1 MRERVVT
8 FGADQSLVGILTVP
22 DGDTPST
29 AIVMAN
35 IGLNHR
41 PGPFR
46 LNVELARRM
55 ACRGM
60 AAFRFDGAG
69 LGDSLASVGALG
81 VTASSVRGMTEALDT
96 LQARL
101 GIDRFILV
109 GLCSG
114 VDTVHPVATVDP
126 RVVGAVF
133 IDGYTYPT
141 PRSIWRRYVLWT
153 LIRERWVRYFRRWRH
168 LARTARSTPAATPT
182 VFSRVYPPIAAFRS
196 DVARMVE
203 RGAAL
208 LFVWSGSYRDFNA
221 PRQLF
226 EMLGS
231 RGRPAGI
238 TVEYLRGADHLF
250 TALAHRRELLELIEG
265 WALSLPVRAAPTG
278 ARSSTPKPASGR

>member
-8 FGADQSLVGILTVP
+8 FGEDQSVIGVLTMP

-29 AIVMAN
+29 AVVMAN

-46 LNVELARRM
+46 MNVELARRM
-55 ACRGM
+55 GCGGM
-60 AAFRFDGAG
+60 AAFRFDGYG
-69 LGDSLASVGALG
+69 LGDSLASHSALS
-81 VTASSVRGMTEALDT
+81 ASESSVRGMTEAMDT
-96 LQARL
+96 LQARF

-114 VDTVHPVATVDP
+114 VDTVHPVASLDP

-141 PRSIWRRYVLWT
+141 PRSILRRYILWT
-153 LIRERWVRYFRRWRH
+153 LIWERWVRYFRRSWH
-168 LARTARSTPAATPT
+168 LARAANSAQAPTPT
-182 VFSRVYPPIAAFRS
+182 VFTRVYPPIAVFRT

-203 RGAAL
+203 RGVAL

-221 PRQLF
+221 PQQLF

-231 RGRPAGI
+231 RRRPTGI
-238 TVEYLRGADHLF
+238 TVKYLRGADHLF
-250 TALAHRRELLELIEG
+250 TALAHRCELLELVEE
-265 WALSLPVRAAPTG
+265 WAQSLPVRTATTG
-278 ARSSTPKPASGR
+278 SRSPTPKPASGW